1 MLKFDNQQIS
11 FTDYLIPE
19 ELTMLDDDLAMI
31 DEYLND
37 DRIVQPFIEHFHK
50 KHGRPSTP
58 LQVYIRM
65 MYIKRM
71 YSFSYEILQ
80 QRVSDSIKWRRF
92 CHIPLDA
99 KVPDGSTLCKL
110 TKLFGNESFDELNKI
125 IITKAVEE
133 KKIKA
138 RKVRIDTTV
147 AESNIHYPTDA
158 DLLGDCVRVITR
170 TVNRIA
176 DATNDAAG
184 RIRNRGRSIKKKI
197 LAIAKTSKRRTR
209 EKFDEIREITGQI
222 AEVAKHTVEDAKE
235 ALSKAKQAT
244 DTKIKGKTQKLIDEL
259 SDVIQIADKVIE
271 QTEEVNK
278 GNFNLKD
285 RIVSVF
291 DPGARPIK
299 KGKIKNPTEFGRKV
313 LIAESEEGVITHY
326 DVYEGNPS
334 DESLL
339 VDAVKGHQNNVGRT
353 PKEVATDRG
362 FYSEDNE
369 DDLYA
374 LGVKRVSIPKR
385 GKKSKA
391 RKELESAFWFKRLQ
405 RFRAGNEATISML
418 KRCRG
423 LNRILSRGTSGAKSW
438 IAMGIITHNL
448 WKLAQL

>member
-1 MLKFDNQQIS
+1 LNVELVNNDKYQINVLTGIIDIFDFPLGKSCREDRKMLKIDNQQIS

-19 ELTMLDDDLAMI
+19 ELTVLDDELSII

-37 DRIVQPFIEHFHK
+37 DKIVQPFVEHYHK

-58 LQVYIRM
+58 LQVYLRI
-65 MYIKRM
+65 MYIKCM

-110 TKLFGNESFDELNKI
+110 TKLFGDESFDELNKI

-133 KKIKA
+133 KRIKA

-158 DLLGDCVRVITR
+158 ELLGDCVRVITR

-176 DATNDAAG
+176 DAADDAAG
-184 RIRNRGRSIKKKI
+184 KIRNRGRSIKKKI
-197 LAIAKTSKRRTR
+197 LVIAKTSKRRTR

-235 ALSKAKQAT
+235 VLAKAKQVAG
-244 DTKIKGKTQKLIDEL
+244 TKIKGKTQKLIDEL
-259 SDVIQIADKVIE
+259 SDVIQLADKVIE

-285 RIVSVF
+285 RVVSVF
-291 DPGARPIK
+291 DQGARPIK
-299 KGKIKNPTEFGRKV
+299 KGKIKTPTEFGRKV

-326 DVYEGNPS
+326 DVFEGNPS
-334 DESLL
+334 DDSLL
-339 VDAVKGHQNNVGRT
+339 IDAVKGHQNNVGRT

-362 FYSEDNE
+362 FYSKDNE
-369 DDLYA
+369 DDLYT
-374 LGVKRVSIPKR
+374 LGVKRVSMPKR

-391 RKELESAFWFKRLQ
+391 RKELEFAFWFKRLQ
-405 RFRAGNEATISML
+405 RLGQVMRLPSV
-418 KRCRG
+418 C
-423 LNRILSRGTSGAKSW
+423 
-438 IAMGIITHNL
+438 
-448 WKLAQL
+448 